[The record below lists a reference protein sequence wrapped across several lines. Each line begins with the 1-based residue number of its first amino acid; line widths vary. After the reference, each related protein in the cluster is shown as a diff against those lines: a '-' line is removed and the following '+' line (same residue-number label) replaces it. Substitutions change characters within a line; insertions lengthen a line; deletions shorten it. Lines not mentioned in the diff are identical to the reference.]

1 MQMNSHFNKPGKDM
15 RGAGDSWRL
24 NSKKRNLTFANPIWW
39 ALAALC
45 FGVLAMLTGCQPEVV
60 ERLKEVVVER
70 TITDT
75 VVIEEAVV
83 VWRDT
88 VICPPKLVKPDTV
101 YRIKTELL
109 PAKTVVVTRVVT
121 DTLEVPVEVVRR
133 VNVAPQAE
141 DKRGAT
147 LRDVFILIAV
157 GMVLVTIAGLW
168 RRSG

>member
-1 MQMNSHFNKPGKDM
+1 MNSHFKDT
-15 RGAGDSWRL
+15 RGAGDRPARYAL
-24 NSKKRNLTFANPIWW
+24 DDRRRNLTLANPLWW
-39 ALAALC
+39 CLAALC
-45 FGVLAMLTGCQPEVV
+45 FGVLAFLTGCQPETI

-88 VICPPKLVKPDTV
+88 VICPPGLTKPDTI
-101 YRIKTELL
+101 YRTKTELL

-133 VNVAPQAE
+133 VNVAPQQA

-147 LRDVFILIAV
+147 LRDVFIIIAV

>member
-1 MQMNSHFNKPGKDM
+1 MNSHFKDT
-15 RGAGDSWRL
+15 RGAGDRPARYALDSRR
-24 NSKKRNLTFANPIWW
+24 KNLTLANPLWW
-39 ALAALC
+39 CLALLC
-45 FGVLAMLTGCQPEVV
+45 FAVLAFLTSCQPETI

-70 TITDT
+70 TVTDT

-88 VICPPKLVKPDTV
+88 VICPPGLVRPDTV
-101 YRIKTELL
+101 YRTKTELL

-121 DTLEVPVEVVRR
+121 DTLEVPVEVVKR
-133 VNVAPQAE
+133 VNVAPQA
-141 DKRGAT
+141 GAT

-168 RRSG
+168 RRTG

>member
-1 MQMNSHFNKPGKDM
+1 MQMNSHSNDT
-15 RGAGDSWRL
+15 RGAGDRPARYALDSRR
-24 NSKKRNLTFANPIWW
+24 RNLTLANPLWW
-39 ALAALC
+39 TLAALC
-45 FGVLAMLTGCQPEVV
+45 FGVLAMLTGCQPETI

-88 VICPPKLVKPDTV
+88 VICPPGLTRPDTI
-101 YRIKTELL
+101 YRTKTELL

-133 VNVAPQAE
+133 VNVAPQQA